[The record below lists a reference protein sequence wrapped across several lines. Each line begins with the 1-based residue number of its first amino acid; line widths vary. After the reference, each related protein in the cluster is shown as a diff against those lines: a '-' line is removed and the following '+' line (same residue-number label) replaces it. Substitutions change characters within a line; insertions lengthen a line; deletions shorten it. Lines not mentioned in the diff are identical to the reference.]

1 MIQANTGVR
10 SARVRSWLLAS
21 AGTVSL
27 ILGGTAHAQNI
38 GPSGMINEPQGG
50 AQPISTISDPSII
63 VSPPNTP
70 ASAVDT
76 GVNGVGQM
84 IIDQKNGFIGT
95 CTGTLIN
102 PRTVI
107 FAAHCVNENPNG
119 GAMDPWGYGTG
130 ANQLPIGFGFQAN
143 NNAAGNSA
151 FGKWLNGVSGGQK
164 YLTRVADYMYN
175 VNQVLYHPDSVLLG
189 DGNNFLQADVAVAS
203 LDTPAA
209 NVPTWALLL
218 SELPAP
224 GAIDDVTGTGYHV
237 TVTGYGNNGVGP
249 TGATGSDFRR
259 RVAENYVGI
268 LGSLDDVDLFLF
280 GSAGGLPQN
289 LYQVDFDSPGHG
301 NQFDFN
307 AFKDDALPNEG
318 ITGPGDSGGP
328 LIVDRA
334 FAKQVVIAVLSGGS
348 RYFNGQPGSSYGTTS
363 FYQPLYL
370 FWDYLA
376 ASNPYR
382 YVGAKAG
389 DGAWTDPNHWVTKL
403 DPAYNV
409 LVNGQLVNGIPT
421 TPGEGINGTG
431 GKFGQICF
439 LTDCVDIANAPS
451 SSTTPLPAATLANGL
466 PGASNFVPNNIDP
479 NAATQTNARYFD
491 VTLSAA
497 GTTTLDSAVTIDRFT
512 MTSADAK
519 LNVGTGGS
527 LKSLI
532 NINQLD
538 GLVTNNGLITSV
550 GDYFLLSGGVT
561 GSGRFNAPYFTS
573 ATGIFAPGTTGTAGT
588 LTFGGNLVLSSGT
601 HYFIDLGSNGVSD
614 KIAVVATTFNGATPT
629 NGTVSLGGQLGFAI
643 MPNSVIRSTD
653 VYTILTAE
661 GGFADLNRF
670 SPNTSPLSAIL
681 GAPRITYTPNA
692 VQVSIDVGKY
702 ADLATSPIQRAYAQ
716 LLDQNRAGTGQ
727 TFVNLYGPLDLQN
740 AGTIRATLEGFA
752 PRAEALNYSIGTV
765 AVDNMARFYRD
776 RLNSLQPGE
785 LGGTLALVGQPL
797 KLAALNMN
805 GMLGQPEVRSDAGD
819 TVLQEGKL
827 PETVSGFIAGGY
839 LNGDSSPM
847 PTAVPL
853 GGRNQFDGYYL
864 AAGLETELSEHA
876 VAGFAFSYSKVDGD
890 TAIAGQTARG
900 ALYQGT
906 IYGKVESVSG
916 IVLDGVASAGLFA
929 TRTERTAA
937 ILATTYRLEAKD
949 QSLALSAE
957 IGLGKNFDLGQLK
970 VGPRVSL
977 RASRIGFDR
986 VAETGGGPALV
997 YDRENLDSLQARA
1010 GLTASAKGTFRPYLS
1025 AYYVHDFANQPAAFG
1040 ANFVGGVGPNALFA
1054 MTGED
1059 NDWAEIGGGI
1069 AFGSDKAEFS
1079 VGADTT
1085 LSRSDVANQSYRAS
1099 VKLRF

>member
-1 MIQANTGVR
+1 
-10 SARVRSWLLAS
+10 
-21 AGTVSL
+21 
-27 ILGGTAHAQNI
+27 
-38 GPSGMINEPQGG
+38 
-50 AQPISTISDPSII
+50 
-63 VSPPNTP
+63 
-70 ASAVDT
+70 
-76 GVNGVGQM
+76 
-84 IIDQKNGFIGT
+84 
-95 CTGTLIN
+95 
-102 PRTVI
+102 
-107 FAAHCVNENPNG
+107 
-119 GAMDPWGYGTG
+119 
-130 ANQLPIGFGFQAN
+130 
-143 NNAAGNSA
+143 
-151 FGKWLNGVSGGQK
+151 
-164 YLTRVADYMYN
+164 
-175 VNQVLYHPDSVLLG
+175 
-189 DGNNFLQADVAVAS
+189 
-203 LDTPAA
+203 
-209 NVPTWALLL
+209 
-218 SELPAP
+218 
-224 GAIDDVTGTGYHV
+224 
-237 TVTGYGNNGVGP
+237 
-249 TGATGSDFRR
+249 
-259 RVAENYVGI
+259 
-268 LGSLDDVDLFLF
+268 
-280 GSAGGLPQN
+280 
-289 LYQVDFDSPGHG
+289 
-301 NQFDFN
+301 
-307 AFKDDALPNEG
+307 
-318 ITGPGDSGGP
+318 
-328 LIVDRA
+328 
-334 FAKQVVIAVLSGGS
+334 
-348 RYFNGQPGSSYGTTS
+348 
-363 FYQPLYL
+363 
-370 FWDYLA
+370 
-376 ASNPYR
+376 
-382 YVGAKAG
+382 
-389 DGAWTDPNHWVTKL
+389 
-403 DPAYNV
+403 
-409 LVNGQLVNGIPT
+409 
-421 TPGEGINGTG
+421 
-431 GKFGQICF
+431 
-439 LTDCVDIANAPS
+439 
-451 SSTTPLPAATLANGL
+451 AATLANGL

-512 MTSADAK
+512 MTSAASK
-519 LNVGTGGS
+519 LTVGSGGS

-550 GDYFLLSGGVT
+550 GDYFLLSGGIT

-573 ATGIFAPGTTGTAGT
+573 ATGMIAPGTTGTTGT
-588 LTFGGNLVLSSGT
+588 LTFGGNLILASGT
-601 HYFIDLGSNGVSD
+601 RYFIDLGSNGVSD
-614 KIAVVATTFNGATPT
+614 KIAVVATTFNGTTPT
-629 NGTVSLGGQLGFAI
+629 NGTASLGGQLGFAV

-681 GAPRITYTPNA
+681 GAPRITYTPTA
-692 VQVSIDVGKY
+692 VLVSIDVGKY

-727 TFVNLYGPLDLQN
+727 TFVNLYSPLDLQN
-740 AGTIRATLEGFA
+740 ASTIRATLEGFA

-776 RLNSLQPGE
+776 RLNSLQPGA
-785 LGGTLALVGQPL
+785 LGGTLALVGQPM

-827 PETVSGFIAGGY
+827 PDTVSGFIAGGY
-839 LNGDSSPM
+839 LDGDSAPM

-864 AAGLETELSEHA
+864 AAGLETEVSDHA
-876 VAGFAFSYSKVDGD
+876 IAGFAFSYTKVDGD
-890 TAIAGQTARG
+890 TTIAGQTARG
-900 ALYQGT
+900 SLYQGT
-906 IYGKVESVSG
+906 IYGKIESASG

-937 ILATTYRLEAKD
+937 ILATTYRLEASD

-970 VGPRVSL
+970 VGPRVSI

-1010 GLTASAKGTFRPYLS
+1010 GLTASGKGTFRPYLS
-1025 AYYVHDFANQPAAFG
+1025 AYYVHDFADQPAAFG

-1079 VGADTT
+1079 IGADTT